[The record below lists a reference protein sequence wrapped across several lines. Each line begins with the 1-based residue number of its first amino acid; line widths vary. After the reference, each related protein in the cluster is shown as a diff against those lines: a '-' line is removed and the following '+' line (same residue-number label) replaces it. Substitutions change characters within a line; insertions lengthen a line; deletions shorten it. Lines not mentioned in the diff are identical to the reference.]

1 MADSAAKFDAR
12 PALNQSELKDD
23 ILLRCQKALAMV
35 PDKINQSI
43 FPCNIPR
50 YEFSGGTV
58 GTEQSR
64 EPLVQRDVDALG
76 TRGQFSGE
84 SRLPRSNRAFN

>member
-12 PALNQSELKDD
+12 LALNQSELKDD
-23 ILLRCQKALAMV
+23 ILLRCQKAPTMV

-43 FPCNIPR
+43 FPFNIPR

-58 GTEQSR
+58 GTEQSH
-64 EPLVQRDVDALG
+64 EPLVQRNVDALG

-84 SRLPRSNRAFN
+84 GRLPGSNWTFD